1 MLSEKL
7 LRELKEKPWTGKK
20 KLQNMSDER
29 FVSKI
34 YNYIKNSQF
43 TIRKPVK
50 INRRFK

>member
-7 LRELKEKPWTGKK
+7 LRELKEKPWTGRK

-34 YNYIKNSQF
+34 YNRPLLNN
-43 TIRKPVK
+43 K
-50 INRRFK
+50 IQITELKMDKRI